1 MTKELPTATIFQ
13 KQIRNNIFRMR
24 AFYRSQKD
32 LQMDTRVHLSK
43 DNQPLTRRKEAVTD
57 IKYCIQVK
65 IYLKLNV

>member
-1 MTKELPTATIFQ
+1 
-13 KQIRNNIFRMR
+13 MR

>member
-1 MTKELPTATIFQ
+1 
-13 KQIRNNIFRMR
+13 MR
-24 AFYRSQKD
+24 TFYRSQKD
-32 LQMDTRVHLSK
+32 LQMDPRAHLSK